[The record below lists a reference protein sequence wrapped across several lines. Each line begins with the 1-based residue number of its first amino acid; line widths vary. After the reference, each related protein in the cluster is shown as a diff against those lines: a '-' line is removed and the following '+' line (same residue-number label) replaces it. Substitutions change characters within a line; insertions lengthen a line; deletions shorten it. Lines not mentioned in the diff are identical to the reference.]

1 MDFKVTVNAWS
12 LECYYLTL
20 KEEEILHVIINVSEE
35 FFKERMEAKGF

>member
-20 KEEEILHVIINVSEE
+20 KEEEILHVIINVRKRG
-35 FFKERMEAKGF
+35 FKERMEVK